1 LIKPPY
7 GRISAIDLDKGEI
20 LWQVPNGETPDRIK
34 NHPALKGMTLPRTG
48 RPGNI
53 GTLVTKTL
61 VIAGEPGFGP
71 TPSGQRGAMLRAYD
85 KTNGKEVGA
94 VYMPA
99 PQNGSPMTYMLN
111 GKQYLVVAVSGA
123 NYSGELLAFRVAD

>member
-1 LIKPPY
+1 PPPPGTADVRYPQGTVLTGARRSGGSGANAGAGAQAGAAAGGDAVTSLDVQGLPLIKPPS

-20 LWQVPNGETPDRIK
+20 LGQGANGETPDRIK

-53 GTLVTKTL
+53 GTLVTKAL

-71 TPSGQRGAMLRAYD
+71 TPSGHL
-85 KTNGKEVGA
+85 
-94 VYMPA
+94 
-99 PQNGSPMTYMLN
+99 
-111 GKQYLVVAVSGA
+111 
-123 NYSGELLAFRVAD
+123 